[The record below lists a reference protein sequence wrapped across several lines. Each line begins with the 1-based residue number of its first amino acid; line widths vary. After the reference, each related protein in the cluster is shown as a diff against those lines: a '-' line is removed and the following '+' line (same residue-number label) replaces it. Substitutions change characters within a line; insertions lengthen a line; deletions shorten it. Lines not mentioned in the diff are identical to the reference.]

1 MLSSLYEWVNVS
13 FLSYGDICR
22 QVLSLAATDPDLGK
36 EQWVQRIT
44 TSFLIYNIAL
54 VLKKVQLVS

>member
-22 QVLSLAATDPDLGK
+22 QVLRLAATDPDLGK
-36 EQWVQRIT
+36 EQWVT